1 MIACSNITVTKKK
14 PLSDTEKTLSG
25 PYFGTEG
32 TLETLRYPEFGT
44 ESSEKTLKDLKV
56 GTEGSAKIPSD
67 PPGFFITEVQVMDM
81 FMDVLST
88 VKFERC
94 NSEKSPPVHWK
105 ILVSQSVLEE
115 QVERQLQVNY
125 FLIHK

>member
-1 MIACSNITVTKKK
+1 MFQHYCNEKKK
-14 PLSDTEKTLSG
+14 PLSGTEKTLSG

-88 VKFERC
+88 VIIPLGTLNNKRSC
-94 NSEKSPPVHWK
+94 
-105 ILVSQSVLEE
+105 L
-115 QVERQLQVNY
+115 
-125 FLIHK
+125 